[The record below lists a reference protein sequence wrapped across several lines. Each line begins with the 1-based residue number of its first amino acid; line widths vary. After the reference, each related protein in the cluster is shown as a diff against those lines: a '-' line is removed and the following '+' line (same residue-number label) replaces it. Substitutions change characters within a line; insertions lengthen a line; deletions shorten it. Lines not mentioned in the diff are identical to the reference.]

1 MQARV
6 LLEHYIEKN
15 RGLPYPDLKTR
26 YGRWYLIKAAL
37 DIGKLF
43 QNVENPK
50 IRFCTDLI
58 AATYRDCG
66 LAQFDFASSEFEPD
80 DMRSINNTSLRK
92 WWPRNHFDCFLVDGI
107 TLGEEMEIKK

>member
-1 MQARV
+1 MIDSDEYSLWIHAISM
-6 LLEHYIEKN
+6 LKDYIPAN

-37 DIGKLF
+37 DIGKLS

-80 DMRSINNTSLRK
+80 DIRTGEEY
-92 WWPRNHFDCFLVDGI
+92 FDDYLVPVI
-107 TLGEEMEIKK
+107 TLGDEMEIII